1 MGKLDGKVALITGSG
16 SGIGRAT
23 ALLFAREG
31 AKLMVADYVPAG
43 GQETVRMIKEAGG
56 EAAFIEV
63 DVSKSADV
71 QRMIKT
77 TVDTYGRIDV
87 LFNNAG
93 IQGPLLPLAEI
104 TEDDW
109 NLVLST
115 NLSSVFLG
123 SKHAIPVML
132 QQGGG
137 VIISTSSTM
146 GLGGKAGIAPYA
158 CTKAGIISLTKT
170 MAAEYGSAGIRVNC
184 ICPGVIY
191 TPMGGPSADLLDM
204 NYIPLRR
211 AGQPEEIAKAAL
223 FLASDDSSFVTGVP
237 LVVDGGWVAEVMFPF
252 KADLAQGG

>member
-1 MGKLDGKVALITGSG
+1 MRLAFVTGANR
-16 SGIGRAT
+16 GIGLELTRRSLERGDQVFAGCRSPENAAQLNHLQERYGDRLLVLPLDVTNGSAITSAVAT
-23 ALLFAREG
+23 
-31 AKLMVADYVPAG
+31 
-43 GQETVRMIKEAGG
+43 
-56 EAAFIEV
+56 
-63 DVSKSADV
+63 V
-71 QRMIKT
+71 QGFSEHLDI
-77 TVDTYGRIDV
+77 